1 MSSGKI
7 YIHWEAIDMF
17 TIIGVLA
24 VIMIIGFLIM
34 LVGVSLFEGALKL
47 IVSIVAL
54 FILLFAFKGCMMG

>member
-17 TIIGVLA
+17 TVIGVLA
-24 VIMIIGFLIM
+24 VVMIIGFLIM

-47 IVSIVAL
+47 IVSIVVL
-54 FILLFAFKGCMMG
+54 LILLFAFKGCMIG

>member
-24 VIMIIGFLIM
+24 VIMIIGFLI